1 MQILVNDIVVN
12 IPTSLSEITLGERI
26 RFHDQYGASL
36 DEEITRITTMEE
48 GPLKD
53 LEWSHFHIDIAC
65 KTFSFFSGIDLDIV
79 REAESLTTIMQIYN
93 IVKTCLLEKPALE
106 ATTTFN
112 WKKEIWEIQPPIL
125 QADSTI
131 TFGEFIDSKQIL
143 QDMYEL
149 GAGKWDSLLR
159 LCAIYLR
166 KQGEAYEK
174 TFALENS
181 PRLELMKSLPMD
193 IALQV
198 GFFLINSMHIYWNTL
213 ACSTAI
219 APKQVSISTPISNA
233 GVGSTFSRASLKQR
247 SLIFRSARRTLLNV
261 QGKRHSLMY

>member
-1 MQILVNDIVVN
+1 MQIRVNDKLIN
-12 IPTSLSEITLGERI
+12 IPTSLADITLGERI
-26 RFHDQYGASL
+26 QFYNEYGKDL
-36 DEEITRITTMEE
+36 DEEVNRINTMEE

-53 LEWSHFHIDIAC
+53 LEWSFFHMDTAC
-65 KTFSFFSGIDLDIV
+65 KTFSFFTGIDLAVI
-79 REAESLTTIMQIYN
+79 RQAESLTTIMQVYN
-93 IVKTCLLEKPALE
+93 IVKACLLEEPELE

-112 WKKEIWEIQPPIL
+112 WRGEIWEIQPPIL

-166 KQGEAYEK
+166 KQGEVYEK
-174 TFALENS
+174 TFALDNS

-198 GFFLINSMHIYWNTL
+198 GFF
-213 ACSTAI
+213 
-219 APKQVSISTPISNA
+219 
-233 GVGSTFSRASLKQR
+233 
-247 SLIFRSARRTLLNV
+247 
-261 QGKRHSLMY
+261 

>member
-1 MQILVNDIVVN
+1 MQILVNDTLVN
-12 IPTSLSEITLGERI
+12 IPSSLSEITLEERI

-36 DEEITRITTMEE
+36 DEEITRITAMEE
-48 GPLKD
+48 GQLKD

-93 IVKTCLLEKPALE
+93 IVKTCLIEEPELE

-112 WKKEIWEIQPPIL
+112 WKGEIWKIQPPIL
-125 QADSTI
+125 QADSAI

-166 KQGEAYEK
+166 KQGEGYEK
-174 TFALENS
+174 TFALDNS

-193 IALQV
+193 IALHV
-198 GFFLINSMHIYWNTL
+198 GFFLTNSMHIYWNTL
-213 ACSTAI
+213 ACSVAVE
-219 APKQVSISTPISNA
+219 PKVVSTSKSTSKD
-233 GVGSTFSRASLKQR
+233 GDGLTFSKASLKQK
-247 SLIFRSARRTLLNV
+247 SLISRQARRTLLNV